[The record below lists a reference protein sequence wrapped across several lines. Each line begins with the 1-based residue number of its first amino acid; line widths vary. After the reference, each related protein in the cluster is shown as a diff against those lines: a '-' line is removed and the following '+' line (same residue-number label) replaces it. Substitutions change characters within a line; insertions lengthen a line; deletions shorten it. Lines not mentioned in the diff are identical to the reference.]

1 MLMIRRPFLLL
12 TSVFLNVCQAND
24 GNLEPILDTMKMVS
38 ENTSL
43 VGQNRAQESSV
54 DNVYVSNKQIF
65 ALPSTTDSQSKNVCH
80 SDALNADIADVKIDF
95 DYELSGI
102 LYSTGGYYTALLKSI
117 SGHSLI
123 VKTGQRVGNAQ
134 IVQITENSL
143 RFHRRQ
149 LNSLGCWEEHDFE
162 RSIKQSD

>member
-1 MLMIRRPFLLL
+1 MLMIRRLFWLL

-24 GNLEPILDTMKMVS
+24 DHLEPILDTMKMVS

-43 VGQNRAQESSV
+43 VGQYRTQKSGV
-54 DNVYVSNKQIF
+54 DNAYVPNKQIF
-65 ALPSTTDSQSKNVCH
+65 ALPSTDSQSKNVCR

>member
-1 MLMIRRPFLLL
+1 MIRTPFWLL

-24 GNLEPILDTMKMVS
+24 DELDTMKMVS
-38 ENTSL
+38 ENTPL
-43 VGQNRAQESSV
+43 VGQHRAQKSGV
-54 DNVYVSNKQIF
+54 DNAYVPNKQIF
-65 ALPSTTDSQSKNVCH
+65 ALPSTDYQSKNVCH
-80 SDALNADIADVKIDF
+80 SDALNADITDVKIDF

-117 SGHSLI
+117 SGHSLM
-123 VKTGQRVGNAQ
+123 VKTGQRVGNTQ
-134 IVQITENSL
+134 IVEITENSL

>member
-1 MLMIRRPFLLL
+1 MIRGPFLLL

-24 GNLEPILDTMKMVS
+24 DELDTMKMVS
-38 ENTSL
+38 EKTSL
-43 VGQNRAQESSV
+43 VGQNRAQKSGV
-54 DNVYVSNKQIF
+54 DNMYVPNKQIF
-65 ALPSTTDSQSKNVCH
+65 AFPSTDSHSKNVCR

-102 LYSTGGYYTALLKSI
+102 LYSTGGDYTALLKSI

-123 VKTGQRVGNAQ
+123 VKTGQQVGNAQ
-134 IVQITENSL
+134 IVEIKENSL

>member
-1 MLMIRRPFLLL
+1 MLMIRTPFWLL

-24 GNLEPILDTMKMVS
+24 DDLDTMKMVF

-43 VGQNRAQESSV
+43 VGQHRAQKSGV
-54 DNVYVSNKQIF
+54 DNVYVPNKQIF
-65 ALPSTTDSQSKNVCH
+65 ALPSTDSQSKNVCH

-123 VKTGQRVGNAQ
+123 VKAGQRVGNAQ

-143 RFHRRQ
+143 RFHRRK